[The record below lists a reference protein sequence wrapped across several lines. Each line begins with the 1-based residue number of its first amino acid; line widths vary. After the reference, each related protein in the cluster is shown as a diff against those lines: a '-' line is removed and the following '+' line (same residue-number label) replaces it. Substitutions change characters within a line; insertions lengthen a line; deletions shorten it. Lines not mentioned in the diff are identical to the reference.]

1 MSEVIYTFYVENN
14 AVPEVNISPVITKMI
29 DIDTGLELSPSPS
42 IVELSDGF
50 YKFSY
55 TWTVS
60 SSSTGYLIKIDTGD
74 LATNTAATRYIT
86 MRIEPNDYLSVT
98 AADIKVSADS
108 LVSSANSILDNSNR
122 ILDIEH
128 GTWKIEGNQLKL
140 YSAGFGRNADETI
153 AIYDLKDENGNPTN
167 TSPFERRLNTLV
179 TVP

>member
-14 AVPEVNISPVITKMI
+14 AIPEDSLTPTIIKMI
-29 DIDTGLELSPSPS
+29 DINDGSEVTLAPS

-55 TWTVS
+55 TWDETS
-60 SSSTGYLIKIDTGD
+60 SPIGYLIKIDTGD
-74 LATNTAATRYIT
+74 LASNTEATRYIT

-108 LVSSANSILDNSNR
+108 LVSSATELVNNSNR

-128 GTWKIEGNQLKL
+128 GTWKIEGTQLNL
-140 YSAGFGRNADETI
+140 YAAGFGKEVGELI
-153 AIYDLKDENGNPTN
+153 ARYDLKDELGSPTSINPYQ
-167 TSPFERRLNTLV
+167 RILNQIV
-179 TVP
+179 SIP